1 MTNPSSSQTSGGQLS
16 YGLPAPVETRSKRVR
31 PPGVTIL
38 AVLHFICTGLLL
50 LSVYFLIYYP
60 LEPDYRGG
68 SGGVQ
73 SWIEEERTMR
83 MFPLQ
88 LGIASTLI
96 VGIGL
101 WRLKSWGRD
110 TALVLLGLV
119 ISVTMLAMASSR
131 HLSGSAIATILL
143 SGAAFSYL
151 CRSKVRAAF
160 TE

>member
-1 MTNPSSSQTSGGQLS
+1 MTNPSSSQTSGGPLS
-16 YGLPAPVETRSKRVR
+16 YGLPAPTGTRSKRVR
-31 PPGVTIL
+31 PPGVTVL

-73 SWIEEERTMR
+73 GWIEEERTMR

-88 LGIASTLI
+88 LGIAATLI

-101 WRLKSWGRD
+101 WRLKRWGRD
-110 TALVLLGLV
+110 TALVLHGLV
-119 ISVTMLAMASSR
+119 ISVSILAMASSR
-131 HLSGSAIATILL
+131 HLYGSGIATILL
-143 SGAAFSYL
+143 SGAAFFYL
-151 CRSKVRAAF
+151 SRPQVVKAF
-160 TE
+160 SE